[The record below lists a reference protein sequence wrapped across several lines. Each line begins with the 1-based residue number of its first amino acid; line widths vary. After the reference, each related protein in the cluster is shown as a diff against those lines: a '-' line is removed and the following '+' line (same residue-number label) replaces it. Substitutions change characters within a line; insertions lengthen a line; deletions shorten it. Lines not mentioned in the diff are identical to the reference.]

1 MQTRPT
7 IPEIIV
13 ERIIPEGI
21 IKRIYDRVRMPI
33 KRREMPA
40 ITKGTGIIVVV
51 VAIIVVVINHD
62 TVPMQSII
70 FRYLLIIRLPIEIPD
85 TQLCVAPRS

>member
-21 IKRIYDRVRMPI
+21 IIRIYDRVRMPI
-33 KRREMPA
+33 KCRVTAA

-51 VAIIVVVINHD
+51 VAIIVVVINHHA
-62 TVPMQSII
+62 VPVQGII
-70 FRYLLIIRLPIEIPD
+70 FRDLLIIRLPIEIPD
-85 TQLCVAPRS
+85 TQLGVAPRS